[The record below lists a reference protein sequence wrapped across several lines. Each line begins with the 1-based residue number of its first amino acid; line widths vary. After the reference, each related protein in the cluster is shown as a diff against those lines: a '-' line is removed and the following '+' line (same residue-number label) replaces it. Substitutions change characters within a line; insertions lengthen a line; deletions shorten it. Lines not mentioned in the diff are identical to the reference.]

1 MRVTIHA
8 RRRYTLPFFVVHAST
23 GRTELSP
30 TPTWKTRRSGDCWK
44 GRGAMAAIEVAC
56 SGGDGGSGGSGGG
69 GAAAV
74 QVAR

>member
-1 MRVTIHA
+1 
-8 RRRYTLPFFVVHAST
+8 
-23 GRTELSP
+23 
-30 TPTWKTRRSGDCWK
+30 
-44 GRGAMAAIEVAC
+44 MAAIEVAC